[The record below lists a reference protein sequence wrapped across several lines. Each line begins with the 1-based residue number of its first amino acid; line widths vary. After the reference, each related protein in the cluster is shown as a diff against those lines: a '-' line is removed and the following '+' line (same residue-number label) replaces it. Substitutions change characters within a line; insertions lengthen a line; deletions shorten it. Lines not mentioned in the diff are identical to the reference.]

1 MKNLF
6 AKILFVSV
14 LISLFAG
21 CIQQAPTENMATP
34 TTTSTTIPTSTSSS
48 SVEMRLATT
57 TSTCDTGLLDVFN
70 KKFEQENNVKIST
83 ICEGTGKAIATGELG
98 AADVLM
104 VHAVS
109 SELKAVANG
118 SFINR
123 TYMMYNYF
131 VIIGPEDDPAGVRN
145 ANNAV
150 EAFKK
155 IAEKQAP
162 FISRGDESGTHTME
176 KSIWKAANITPA
188 GTWYQSV
195 GKGMGDTI
203 TTADIKNGY
212 TLSDRGTYL
221 AMKDKIKL
229 RIIFEKD
236 QTYLFNP
243 YHVMAVNPS
252 KFPNVKYDIAMKYIN
267 YALSPQAQ
275 DTIRNYGKD
284 KYDEALFVPEEDVLK
299 VLAAGSLKYSE
310 KDIKI
315 GFSGSMSDANIQ
327 FVFQPSGKLEQ
338 WISIDKYPV
347 DVFFPADTANLDN
360 LKNKGMVN
368 KYYVVAHNS
377 LVLIKGKGNSKV
389 ITLND
394 LTKPG
399 VKVMIAKTSDAIG
412 AYTEQMF
419 EKAGILDKIREKE
432 KNGEVIRVESATVI
446 PDELIKG
453 TADAGIIYQNEIIEA
468 LKSGKAIEKV
478 SIDLKYDMHENINYG
493 IGIIDSLS
501 TRKSDADA
509 FVKFMMSDEG
519 QKILENHGFTKAT
532 ESERN
537 SR

>member
-6 AKILFVSV
+6 ATILLVSV

-21 CIQQAPTENMATP
+21 CVQQAPTGN
-34 TTTSTTIPTSTSSS
+34 TTIPTSTASAPQDL
-48 SVEMRLATT
+48 RLATT
-57 TSTCDTGLLDVFN
+57 TSTCDTGLLDVLN
-70 KKFEQENNVKIST
+70 KKFEQENNIKIST

-104 VHAVS
+104 VHAVQ

-123 TYMMYNYF
+123 SYMMYNYF
-131 VIIGPEDDPAGVRN
+131 VIIGPENDPVGIRN
-145 ANNAV
+145 ASNAT
-150 EAFKK
+150 EAFNK
-155 IAEKQAP
+155 IAKKQAP
-162 FISRGDESGTHTME
+162 FISRGDDSGTHTME
-176 KSIWKAANITPA
+176 KSIWKAANITPS

-243 YHVMAVNPS
+243 YHVMAVNSS
-252 KFPNVKYDIAMKYIN
+252 KFPNVKYDLAMKYID
-267 YALSPQAQ
+267 YVISPQAQ
-275 DTIRNYGKD
+275 DAIRNYGKD
-284 KYDEALFVPEEDVLK
+284 KYGEALFVPEEDVLK

-310 KDIKI
+310 KDIKT
-315 GFSGSMSDANIQ
+315 GFSGLMPDANLQ

-338 WISIDKYPV
+338 WISNDKYPV
-347 DVFFPADTANLDN
+347 DVFFPADTANLEN
-360 LKNKGMVN
+360 LKNMGMVN
-368 KYYVVAHNS
+368 EYYVVAHNS
-377 LVLIKGKGNSKV
+377 LVLVKGKGNSRV
-389 ITLND
+389 NTLND

-412 AYTEQMF
+412 VYTEKMF

-432 KNGEVIRVESATVI
+432 ANGEVIRVESATVI

-453 TADAGIIYQNEIIEA
+453 TADAGIIYQNEIVEA
-468 LKSGKAIEKV
+468 VKSGKTIEKV
-478 SIDLKYDMHENINYG
+478 SFDIKYDMHENINYG
-493 IGIIDSLS
+493 VGIVDSLS
-501 TRKSDADA
+501 TRKSEANA

-519 QKILENHGFTKAT
+519 QKILENHGFIKAT

-537 SR
+537 GR